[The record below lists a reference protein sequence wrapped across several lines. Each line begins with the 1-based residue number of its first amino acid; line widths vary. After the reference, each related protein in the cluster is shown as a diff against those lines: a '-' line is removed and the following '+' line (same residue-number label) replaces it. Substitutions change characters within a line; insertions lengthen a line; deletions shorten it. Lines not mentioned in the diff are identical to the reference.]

1 MTLKTK
7 NPETVGGQ
15 FRGHLRGPALWEET
29 AARSL
34 SWIKD
39 GGVREEK
46 TPPLLDHSAIPREEE
61 RADAITGLSREAERT
76 TRFRNSY
83 AP

>member
-39 GGVREEK
+39 GGVREEED
-46 TPPLLDHSAIPREEE
+46 TA
-61 RADAITGLSREAERT
+61 AA
-76 TRFRNSY
+76 
-83 AP
+83 